1 MIDPIKLSQDLMR
14 CPSVTPLEA
23 GALDVL
29 QKVLEPL
36 GFVCRRVTFEGNNSP
51 AVENMV
57 ATWTSPGGE
66 HGPHFAFAGHV
77 DVVPVGDAKAW
88 KHNPFGAEI
97 ENGILYGRG
106 ASDMKTGI
114 CAFVAA
120 AAELVQKGSPK
131 GRISLLITC
140 DEEGPSVNGTLP
152 LMQLLDSEGVKFN
165 ACVVG
170 EPCSY
175 EKFGDMAKIGRRGS
189 LHGYITVEGKQG
201 HVAYPER
208 ADNPVPKLIKLLSV
222 LEAHVIDE
230 GMTDFQPSN
239 LEIVTV
245 DVGNPVMNV
254 IPARATAKF
263 NVRFNAQH
271 SCASLSE
278 HLRKVC
284 DSAGVPY
291 SIEFKEG
298 AEPFLTKPGPLSVSL
313 VKAVQEVTG
322 EIPKLSTT
330 GGTSDARFIS
340 RFCPVVEF
348 GVLGTT
354 AHQVDEHIAVEQIE
368 LLTRTYHRLLQNWF
382 GEHV

>member
-1 MIDPIKLSQDLMR
+1 MTDPVKLSQDLMR
-14 CPSVTPLEA
+14 CASVTPLEA
-23 GALDVL
+23 GTLDVL
-29 QKVLEPL
+29 AKALEPL
-36 GFVCRRVTFEGNNSP
+36 GFKCRRITFEGHNSP

-57 ATWTSPGGE
+57 ATWGE
-66 HGPHFAFAGHV
+66 SGPHFAFAGHV

-88 KHNPFGAEI
+88 TRDPFGSVI

-114 CAFVAA
+114 AAFVAA
-120 AAELVQKGSPK
+120 AARLLADYKPQ

-140 DEEGPSVNGTLP
+140 DEEGPSVNGTAP
-152 LMQLLDSEGVKFN
+152 LMELLDGEGVKFD

-189 LHGYITVEGKQG
+189 LHGIVTVKGKQG

-208 ADNPVPKLIKLLSV
+208 ADNPVPRLMKLLAA
-222 LEAHVIDE
+222 LDAYVIDE
-230 GMTDFQPSN
+230 GMPDFQPSN

-263 NVRFNAQH
+263 NVRFNTLH
-271 SCASLSE
+271 SAGSLSE
-278 HLRKVC
+278 KLRAVC
-284 DSAGVPY
+284 DSAGVDY
-291 SIEFKEG
+291 EIEFRIG
-298 AEPFLTKPGPLSVSL
+298 AHPFLTRPGPLSAAL
-313 VKAVQEVTG
+313 VKAVHGVTG
-322 EIPKLSTT
+322 ELPKLSTT

-340 RFCPVVEF
+340 RYCPVVEF

-368 LLTRTYHRLLQNWF
+368 LLTQTYHRLMQNWF
-382 GEHV
+382 GGHG